1 MSGAVSRSGVARVVA
16 GPVTAPG
23 FALAGVAAD
32 AVPAGADAAA
42 ALARAA
48 EREGTT
54 VVLVEERLYDSLPAE
69 IRKRWERS
77 VAPVVV
83 PFPSPVAEVER
94 APGERIVEL
103 IRRAI
108 GYRVRLR

>member
-1 MSGAVSRSGVARVVA
+1 MSGASARAGVARVVA

-32 AVPAGADAAA
+32 AVPAGADAGAP
-42 ALARAA
+42 LVRAA
-48 EREGTT
+48 GREGTT

-69 IRKRWERS
+69 TRKRWERS
-77 VAPVVV
+77 VTPVVV
-83 PFPSPVAEVER
+83 PFPSPVPEAER
-94 APGERIVEL
+94 APAERIVEL